1 MLRIPFHSVLS
12 IGPEQRAFC
21 FLCVWTRAATTVRL
35 QDDASPGVSP
45 NVDISSPTATALA
58 DRRVR
63 IQAVVKV
70 SSATLLFLLLL
81 APARPL
87 SPSSGVRL
95 LCCSLQNLSFE
106 DRSDS
111 WVRQEA
117 GTSPPTALVSLANRK
132 KKRSEQLVQ
141 VATPDLAA
149 GVAAEAIPSPAASG
163 QGARKVRHH
172 HHHFAASCCVFS
184 ALNAL

>member
-1 MLRIPFHSVLS
+1 MRRCCFCSYLH
-12 IGPEQRAFC
+12 QRDHYRHPQLYGSSC
-21 FLCVWTRAATTVRL
+21 F
-35 QDDASPGVSP
+35 
-45 NVDISSPTATALA
+45 
-58 DRRVR
+58 
-63 IQAVVKV
+63 
-70 SSATLLFLLLL
+70 
-81 APARPL
+81 
-87 SPSSGVRL
+87 
-95 LCCSLQNLSFE
+95 SLQNLSFE

-149 GVAAEAIPSPAASG
+149 GGAAAEATPSPAASG
-163 QGARKVRHH
+163 QGARKVCQY